1 MVKTASRVSTYM
13 SSPVIMAHR
22 TDSLAHVRNLMIR
35 HKIGKVVITDAEGR
49 RVEGIVSKSD
59 FVRVVY
65 NKKRYVKPLSNIMAY
80 EIMSSP
86 VYAIPPGRT
95 IKSAAHAMIK
105 RKIGSLLVIEGSALP
120 SGIITKA
127 DLVRAYS
134 EKYVGRFQVKDFMN
148 DKPPTVH
155 PTHSL
160 YYVID
165 LMNESGIGKVV
176 VCEGGKVVGVITK
189 SDVMFL
195 NLDTFLRRRV
205 KYYKRMGVVG
215 RGFEGVVRFY
225 TMPLAGDLMTPDP
238 ITVGENED
246 LAMAAD
252 VMVKNGVGTLP
263 VTDEEGNLRGLLT
276 KYDVLRA
283 LRKV

>member
-1 MVKTASRVSTYM
+1 MASRVSTYM
-13 SSPVIMAHR
+13 SSPVIMAYR

-35 HKIGKVVITDAEGR
+35 HKIGKVVITDEDGR
-49 RVEGIVSKSD
+49 RVEGIISKSD

-105 RKIGSLLVIEGSALP
+105 RRIGSLLVIEGRPLP
-120 SGIITKA
+120 QGIITKA

-134 EKYVGRFQVKDFMN
+134 EKYMGRFQVRDFMN
-148 DKPPTVH
+148 EKPPTVH

-165 LMNESGIGKVV
+165 LMNESGLGKVV
-176 VCEGGKVVGVITK
+176 VCDGNKVAGVITK

-195 NLDTFLRRRV
+195 NLESFLKKRV
-205 KYYKRMGVVG
+205 KYYKRMGVIG

-225 TMPLAGDLMTPDP
+225 TMPLASDLMTPDP
-238 ITVGENED
+238 ITIGEGED
-246 LAMAAD
+246 LAVAAD
-252 VMVKNGVGTLP
+252 VMVKNGIGTLP
-263 VTDEEGNLRGLLT
+263 VVDEGGRLKGLLT